1 MINYK
6 LLNFTNRLIIL
17 AISILSIPV
26 FYLIF
31 TPYTYGYGLNFYGVF
46 LYFSPLLLLIAFKV
60 IINNTYKK
68 KEIKLH
74 AIAHPKLPVWLLF
87 LAYFG
92 LFAYAYGVV
101 LDRIGDVNI
110 FDIRSLYLHFGSD
123 GDSGN
128 LSFIGLLG
136 VLFVPISFI
145 LFAVSKQFS
154 WSKKIILMLPVMVF
168 VTLNLLLAK
177 RQLSLYFIFFLL
189 SIVVFTVSKVNTR
202 VLIKSIFG
210 ILLFLFIVMGVGFQ
224 RSGFD
229 TVETQLEQNQHGES
243 ESISPLLGL
252 TWGYVGSGPEFLS
265 IITDNVEPVYLP
277 FSTTNSFILR
287 RINSITDYV
296 DYERDIVPKTTDV
309 VENITG
315 LFARS
320 WAGGVLQVYIEGG
333 LFLIIAWYFSL
344 ILWLRYICYRFVNG
358 FDVLLD
364 TTFFG
369 STFLMYLFVFPFKDQ
384 NLFLAFFWYLLVVLL
399 RHVRYG
405 RLKIKLGI

>member
-1 MINYK
+1 LINYK